1 MYDKVL
7 ETKKNKIETKDK
19 IETRRNKGK
28 QGEQGKN
35 WNIGSIRKQR
45 E

>member
-1 MYDKVL
+1 MIRCLKQ
-7 ETKKNKIETKDK
+7 KKNETKDK

-28 QGEQGKN
+28 QGEQGKKG
-35 WNIGSIRKQR
+35 NIGSIRKQR

>member
-1 MYDKVL
+1 MYDKVF

-28 QGEQGKN
+28 QEEQGKN

>member
-1 MYDKVL
+1 MYDKVF
-7 ETKKNKIETKDK
+7 ETKKNKIET
-19 IETRRNKGK
+19 RRKKGK